1 MTHYLTEQDLILINV
16 NVIRSYSPEE
26 QIGIR

>member
-16 NVIRSYSPEE
+16 NVIRSYSPKE